1 MFAII
6 RGLDRACTWL
16 ADVAAKGA
24 AYGIMAI
31 VVLLVLSS
39 LQRYVIGSPIPITE
53 ELAGL
58 LFLGSAFLSLAYGF
72 TENRH
77 VRLELLW
84 KLLRSPWREA
94 AELIGLVLAVVALI
108 ALIIVT
114 YQLGAES
121 FHGGH
126 LSEMTEIV
134 LWPWRM
140 VMSFGLGLLLLA
152 IVVRLA
158 TRSLEL
164 VFGSALESRPD
175 KEASR

>member
-1 MFAII
+1 MISLI
-6 RGLDRACTWL
+6 RALDRACVWL
-16 ADVAAKGA
+16 ADAAAKIA
-24 AYGIMAI
+24 AVGILAI

-39 LQRYVIGSPIPITE
+39 LQRYVIGAPIPITE

-72 TENRH
+72 TQNRH
-77 VRLELLW
+77 VRLELFW
-84 KLLRSPWREA
+84 RLLRSPWREI
-94 AELIGLVLAVVALI
+94 AELLGLVLAVVALV

-121 FHGGH
+121 FQGGH
-126 LSEMTEIV
+126 LSEMTEIL

-152 IVVRLA
+152 IVVRIATQTLA
-158 TRSLEL
+158 LISDNSTPARPREDTR
-164 VFGSALESRPD
+164 
-175 KEASR
+175 

>member
-1 MFAII
+1 MFTII

-24 AYGIMAI
+24 ALGIMAI

-39 LQRYVIGSPIPITE
+39 LQRYVIGAPIPITE

-84 KLLRSPWREA
+84 KMLRSPWREL
-94 AELIGLVLAVVALI
+94 AELVGLVLAIIALV

-114 YQLGAES
+114 YELGADS
-121 FHGGH
+121 FRNGH
-126 LSEMTEIV
+126 LSEMTEIL

-140 VMSFGLGLLLLA
+140 LMSFGLGLLLLA

-158 TRSLEL
+158 TRTLEL
-164 VFGSALESRPD
+164 VYGSAAISRQD
-175 KEASR
+175 KEPS